1 MANGTTEINTLDPV
15 NSDDATWI
23 LTASFVI
30 FTMQTGF
37 GLLESGAVTKKNEV
51 NIMMKNA
58 VDVIFGGL
66 TYWMYGYGLQYGTGP
81 WTNPFC
87 GVGSFFLDAEPED
100 MGIVFATFI
109 FHLSFA
115 TTATTIVSGAMAE
128 RTSFNA
134 YCVFSLLNTVTYCI
148 PAGWLWGSHGFLK
161 KMGVIDFAGS
171 AGVHLLGGVSALT
184 SAIML
189 KPRLRRYDHGVV
201 PLPMG
206 NPINA
211 IVGAFTLWWGWLV
224 FNCGSTF
231 GISNHKWHYAARAAV
246 TTVNASLAG
255 GLVGLIS
262 TYVKNRKC
270 LVGDIINSILGALVS
285 VTAGSAFYHPWEA
298 IIVGAVGAF
307 LVIRFQ
313 PLLDRVKVDDPVGAV
328 AVHGVGGLWGMIAV
342 GLFVN
347 DDPLLHLTKGL
358 KGLFKGGGFY
368 ILGVQMLSCV
378 TIGLWSASATFILL
392 KVIDKFISIRMLQAE
407 ETLGADFTEH
417 SIRHDGYNYETIIEN
432 LLQQGLKTH
441 TDRPHPLPR
450 TEWDTYLIQK
460 YIVGTFTNDKSPGN
474 WKKSVEDQNTFLS
487 ELS

>member
-1 MANGTTEINTLDPV
+1 MANGTTKISTLDPV

-58 VDVIFGGL
+58 VDIILGGL

-81 WTNPFC
+81 WTNSFC

-100 MGIVFATFI
+100 MGIAFATFI

-134 YCVFSLLNTVTYCI
+134 YCVFSLFNTVTYCI

-161 KMGVIDFAGS
+161 KMGAIDFAGS

-189 KPRLRRYDHGVV
+189 KPRLRRYDNGLD

-211 IVGAFTLWWGWLV
+211 IVGAFTLW
-224 FNCGSTF
+224 
-231 GISNHKWHYAARAAV
+231 AAV
-246 TTVNASLAG
+246 TTINASLAG
-255 GLVGLIS
+255 GFVGLIS
-262 TYVKNRKC
+262 TYVKNRKF
-270 LVGDIINSILGALVS
+270 LVGDIINSILGALVG
-285 VTAGSAFYHPWEA
+285 VT
-298 IIVGAVGAF
+298 
-307 LVIRFQ
+307 
-313 PLLDRVKVDDPVGAV
+313 
-328 AVHGVGGLWGMIAV
+328 
-342 GLFVN
+342 
-347 DDPLLHLTKGL
+347 
-358 KGLFKGGGFY
+358 
-368 ILGVQMLSCV
+368 
-378 TIGLWSASATFILL
+378 
-392 KVIDKFISIRMLQAE
+392 
-407 ETLGADFTEH
+407 
-417 SIRHDGYNYETIIEN
+417 
-432 LLQQGLKTH
+432 
-441 TDRPHPLPR
+441 
-450 TEWDTYLIQK
+450 
-460 YIVGTFTNDKSPGN
+460 
-474 WKKSVEDQNTFLS
+474 
-487 ELS
+487 